1 MVIAVDIGNTNIV
14 LGIFDNNN
22 LRFIERISTDHNIT
36 SLEYALKFKSILD
49 IHNIN
54 SKMITGSIISSV
66 VPAVTQMTEAAIKRI
81 TGISPKIVGKGLET
95 GLEICIDTPKQL
107 GSDLVVDAVAVC
119 DEYKCPAIII
129 DMGTATTF
137 SVIDSKKRYIGG
149 MILPGLNISLEAL
162 KSRTSQLPKI
172 ELSAP
177 PDIIGKNTIDCMK
190 SGMIYGTAAQIDAVI
205 ERISEEL
212 DEEPVV
218 IATGGIAAAVI
229 PLCKKKVIR
238 DDALLL
244 KGLIKIYNRNLEKT
258 IWFIFKKFWRFLCLF
273 QQRMFW
279 ILSRK
284 MMLNL

>member
-66 VPAVTQMTEAAIKRI
+66 VPAVTQMTEA
-81 TGISPKIVGKGLET
+81 
-95 GLEICIDTPKQL
+95 
-107 GSDLVVDAVAVC
+107 
-119 DEYKCPAIII
+119 

-258 IWFIFKKFWRFLCLF
+258 I
-273 QQRMFW
+273 
-279 ILSRK
+279 
-284 MMLNL
+284 

>member
-22 LRFIERISTDHNIT
+22 LKFIERISTDHNIT

-81 TGISPKIVGKGLET
+81 TGIEPKIVGKGLET
-95 GLEICIDTPKQL
+95 GLEICIDTPNQL

-119 DEYKCPAIII
+119 DEYKCPAVII

-137 SVIDSKKRYIGG
+137 SVIDSEKRYIGG

-177 PDIIGKNTIDCMK
+177 PSIIGKNTIDCMK
-190 SGMIYGTAAQIDAVI
+190 SGVIYSSAASLDGIV
-205 ERISEEL
+205 ERIEEELGTEATVVATGGLAKKIIPYCKKKITL
-212 DEEPVV
+212 DEE
-218 IATGGIAAAVI
+218 
-229 PLCKKKVIR
+229 
-238 DDALLL
+238 LLL
-244 KGLIKIYNRNLEKT
+244 KGLLIIYEKNN
-258 IWFIFKKFWRFLCLF
+258 K
-273 QQRMFW
+273 
-279 ILSRK
+279 
-284 MMLNL
+284 

>member
-22 LRFIERISTDHNIT
+22 LKFIERISTDHNIT

-81 TGISPKIVGKGLET
+81 TGIEPKIVGKGLET
-95 GLEICIDTPKQL
+95 GLEICIDTPNQL

-119 DEYKCPAIII
+119 DEYKCPAVII

-137 SVIDSKKRYIGG
+137 SVIDSEKRYIGG

-177 PDIIGKNTIDCMK
+177 PSIIGKNTIDCMK
-190 SGMIYGTAAQIDAVI
+190 SGMIYGTAAQIDAII

-212 DEEPVV
+212 GEEPTV
-218 IATGGIAAAVI
+218 IATGGIAVAVV

-258 IWFIFKKFWRFLCLF
+258 I
-273 QQRMFW
+273 
-279 ILSRK
+279 
-284 MMLNL
+284 